1 MTTIFLENSNTATI
15 IHKIIAIRFI
25 VTIPVIAAAINKQP
39 AKFLRPLIINAP
51 TTPSKVEKAK
61 SQLK

>member
-39 AKFLRPLIINAP
+39 AKLRPLIINAP
-51 TTPSKVEKAK
+51 LSKVEKG
-61 SQLK
+61 